1 MIYDILKNFKVK
13 AWAKIVLV
21 NTIIASPDLTALIP
35 NMVISKLSLIQLSS
49 WTIQIGEM
57 ANK

>member
-35 NMVISKLSLIQLSS
+35 NMVISKLSLLQLSS